1 MPEPPTPE
9 AVAHELLADGIRALA
24 HESSVVA
31 SLDTILGAVSER
43 LRIASAVV
51 VVRDPALESLVV
63 VASVGLLEPA
73 LTGLTQAM
81 AAPGHP
87 IARPLAAPAATFDV
101 LPTVPGGPALRSHL
115 PLSVDREGSES
126 VLGVLALAYQEPL
139 DDATRA
145 LLVAVGDLAAL
156 ALERLAAG

>member
-1 MPEPPTPE
+1 MPEPTTPE

-81 AAPGHP
+81 ASKLILHCCMSVSLKTGPDTQVP
-87 IARPLAAPAATFDV
+87 QQRPA
-101 LPTVPGGPALRSHL
+101 
-115 PLSVDREGSES
+115 
-126 VLGVLALAYQEPL
+126 
-139 DDATRA
+139 
-145 LLVAVGDLAAL
+145 
-156 ALERLAAG
+156 